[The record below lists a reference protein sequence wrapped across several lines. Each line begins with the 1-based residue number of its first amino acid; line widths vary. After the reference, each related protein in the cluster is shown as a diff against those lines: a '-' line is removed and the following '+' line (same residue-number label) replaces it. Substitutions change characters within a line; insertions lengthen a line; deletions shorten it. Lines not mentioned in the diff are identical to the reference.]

1 MTAEVSV
8 INRQGVAIAA
18 DSAVTIGNNKTYYTQ
33 QKIFNLSKRHSV
45 GIMVF
50 GNAEFMDINWEIII
64 NEFSKALG
72 DRVLDTL
79 EEYAKYLLVFLRD
92 FIHLDTYQKLFLEEI
107 SYYFFDAIK
116 DGYNEDISENYK
128 NQEITKTQQG
138 KILAG
143 VLKKA
148 REKLVSDTF
157 SIGFVDDGFVNNNR
171 AIIVKQ
177 LEEIF
182 SDFSIN
188 DKTKEDMIDL
198 FLLDIDKLE
207 IGWGWRH
214 NNAGIVFAGYGD
226 KEIFPSTI
234 EYVLFGKLGKN
245 ILHTKYNITDV
256 TNESSS
262 CITPYSQHNVISS
275 FIRGMDPE
283 FRDMID
289 YELDMLIEKLAGIT
303 GKKYSE
309 EISLSIKELK
319 GKIQS
324 FQDEN
329 YKDPVLSIVDS
340 LPKSDLAE
348 MAEAL
353 VNITALRQHVSTEQ
367 ETVGG
372 PTDVALITKTDGF
385 VWIKKKQV
393 FHSIEDKGLN
403 P

>member
-18 DSAVTIGNNKTYYTQ
+18 DSAVTIGNNKTYFTQ
-33 QKIFNLSKRHSV
+33 QKIFNLSKKHSV
-45 GIMVF
+45 GIMVY
-50 GNAEFMDINWEIII
+50 GNSQFMYINWEIII

-92 FIHLDTYQKLFLEEI
+92 FIHLDAHQKDFLEDM
-107 SYYFFDAIK
+107 SYLFFDAIK

-128 NQEITKTQQG
+128 NQELTKAQQN

-148 REKLVSDTF
+148 REKLENDTF

-177 LEEIF
+177 LEEKF
-182 SDFSIN
+182 SDFSIS
-188 DKTKEDMIDL
+188 DKTKEDMVDL
-198 FLLDIDKLE
+198 FLLDIDKIE
-207 IGWGWRH
+207 IGPWLPNRS
-214 NNAGIVFAGYGD
+214 GIVFAGYGE

-234 EYVLFGKLGKN
+234 EFYLLGKLGKN
-245 ILHTKYNITDV
+245 VLHHKFNIVDV
-256 TNESSS
+256 INESSS
-262 CITPYSQHNVISS
+262 WVSPYSQYNVINT
-275 FIRGMDPE
+275 FIRGMDPD
-283 FRDMID
+283 FREMID
-289 YELDMLIEKLAGIT
+289 YELDMLIEKAAGIT
-303 GKKYSE
+303 GKKYTE
-309 EISLSIKELK
+309 EISLLIKELK
-319 GKIQS
+319 DKIQS

-393 FHSIEDKGLN
+393 FHSVQDN
-403 P
+403 S